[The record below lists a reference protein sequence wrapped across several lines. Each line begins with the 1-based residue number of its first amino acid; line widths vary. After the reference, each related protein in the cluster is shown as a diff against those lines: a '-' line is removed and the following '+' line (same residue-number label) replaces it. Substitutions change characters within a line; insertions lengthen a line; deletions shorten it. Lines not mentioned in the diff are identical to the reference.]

1 MPGHIK
7 KSEGPDPDP
16 SPWLAVSPELKI
28 KLKAKPYD
36 AKKSCWVPD
45 KKSGGY
51 LEGLIDSTDGDK
63 VTVKLLEDGEKKV
76 FKKDMVGQV
85 NPPKFDASDD
95 MSSLTYLNDACVLW
109 NSVVRYKNELIYTY
123 SGLFCIAINPY
134 KRFPIYTERAMDIYK
149 DKRRNECPPHIFGV
163 AEGSYQGMM
172 NVGKNQSILITG
184 ESGAG
189 KTENT
194 KKVIAYFANVG
205 ASSKKKEGEPGL
217 EDKIVQTNPVL
228 EAWGNA
234 KTVRND
240 NSSRFGKFIRIWFNQ
255 GGKLSG
261 ADMVVY
267 LLEKSRL
274 TFQAELERCFHSFY
288 NLMSDQVP
296 DIKEKCLLSN
306 DIYDYWWVSQGK
318 TTVESIDDKEDMM
331 FADEAYNILGFTEEE
346 KYNIYKLTSVVMHMG
361 NLTKDFVPVGKEE
374 QAEVKDETN
383 SEKVAAICGIDCE
396 WMITYFCKPKLKVGT
411 EWVSKGQTCSM
422 AGNSVAGIGRKI
434 YELVFRFIVD
444 KCNETLVDPT
454 MKKVQYIG
462 CLDIAGFEIFD
473 YNGFEQICINF
484 CNEKLQQ
491 FFNQHM
497 FVLEQEEYVREGIDW
512 SNVDFGMD
520 LQKCIT
526 MFEKPMGLLAILE
539 EESLFPK
546 ATDQTFANKLHENL
560 LGKCENFAKP
570 SPKPDPNAHFAV
582 VHYAATVSYN
592 LTGWLEK
599 NKDPLNDTVVEL
611 FKNGSNALLVKIFED
626 HPGQPLEAKKDSGGG
641 RKKGGGKTVSSFYKG
656 QLDDLMKTLYA
667 TDPSFIRCVVPNT
680 HKQPGGVEPGLVMHQ
695 YQCNGVLAGIAI
707 CRKGF
712 PNKMLYPDFKA
723 RYNILAA
730 KEVAKAKK
738 DKDAAKAVLN
748 AVKLEAEKYRLGHT
762 KVFFRAGI
770 LGFMEEVREDKIGA
784 VLSWLQAQARG
795 KASRMIFKKMQDQK
809 LALFCMQR
817 TIRNYYIGKT
827 WLWWQLWLALKPNLK
842 CTKFAQYKAEYEE
855 KISVAEANIDK
866 AIAECQKVT
875 SEHDRLMNEKNDLTL
890 ALQSGGSAIQDI
902 VDKTNRIEAM
912 KNDLQKQVDE
922 TNNRIRN
929 EEEVK
934 ASIQSQSSK
943 IKNEADKLKGEIQ
956 DLETTLQN
964 CEEDKSTK
972 DNQIRT
978 LREEIAHQEELVSK
992 LHKEKRSAGDNRQK
1006 IEEDI
1011 QAMEDKCNH
1020 LNKVKA
1026 KLEQSLDECEDSLER
1041 EKKTKSDVEKLK
1053 RKIEGDLKLTQE
1065 AVADLERVKSEL
1077 NQTITRKEKEISSMS
1092 AKIEDEQT
1100 LGSKYAKQIKELQSR
1115 LEELDEELCIERQNR
1130 AKAEKNRS
1138 LLSRDIEDLG
1148 QKLEDAGNNTSTQIE
1163 LNKKREAEL
1172 AKLKGELEESNIGHE
1187 GTLAALRQKHNNTMA
1202 ELGEQIDSLNKMK
1215 AKAEKDKAGMERDL
1229 QEARAALDEAMRER
1243 ANHERNGKLTQGLI
1257 VEANQ
1262 KLDEMARA
1270 LNEADS
1276 SKKKLQV
1283 ENQDLQRQI
1292 DETEN
1297 AIAALGKSKISL
1309 TTQLE
1314 DTKRLGDA
1322 EGRDRASLLSK
1333 FKNLNTELETLRD
1346 RIDEESEKKS
1356 DALKALSKAQAE
1368 TQLWRSKYETE
1379 GLGRVDELEG
1389 SKAKI
1394 SARLAE
1400 AEETIESLNS
1410 KVASTEKTKHRLE
1423 AELEDLQLEYERVHA
1438 AAIITEKRG
1447 RNFDKVVGEWKAKVD
1462 DLTAEIDA
1470 SQKECR
1476 NFNSELF
1483 RLKAAWDETVEQ
1495 LDVVKREN
1503 KNLADEIK
1511 DLLDQLGDGGR
1522 SIHELDKQRRRLEV
1536 EKEELQAAL
1545 EEAEAALEQEENKVL
1560 RAQLELGQVRQ
1571 EIDRKIQEKEEEF
1584 DNTRKNH
1591 QRAMDS
1597 MQASLEAETRAK
1609 TEALRIKKKLESDI
1623 NELEIAL
1630 DHSNKANSEA
1640 QKSIKRYQCQL
1651 RDVESQYEEESR
1663 VRREI
1668 SEKGGL
1674 AERRANALQGE
1685 LEEAR
1690 ALLDS
1695 ADRGKKQAEMEL
1707 SDSRLAVNDM
1717 TTINSKAAA
1726 EKRHLESQVHT
1737 FHAEIDDMLGQAK
1750 NSEEKAK
1757 KAMVDAARLADEL
1770 RSEQDHASSQE
1781 KGKRALESQIGE
1793 LEARLQD
1800 ANDIAA
1806 KGGRNA
1812 MAKLEQRIREL
1823 EMELGGV
1830 QSRTSDT
1837 YKCFQKSERR
1847 IKELQFQQD
1856 EDHKNQ
1862 DRMTELATKLQ
1873 QKIRTY
1879 KKQIEEAE
1887 EIAALNLAKFRKA
1900 QQELEE
1906 TEERS
1911 KLAEGQMS
1919 LARTV
1924 RGESMGF

>member
-7 KSEGPDPDP
+7 KTDGPDPDP
-16 SPWLAVSPELKI
+16 SPWLIVSEELKI
-28 KLKAKPYD
+28 KLKSKPYD
-36 AKKSCWVPD
+36 PKKSCWVPD
-45 KKSGGY
+45 KATGGY
-51 LEGLIDSTDGDK
+51 FEGLIESADGDK
-63 VTVKLLEDGEKKV
+63 VSVKLLESGDTKV

-85 NPPKFDASDD
+85 NPPKFDCSED
-95 MSSLTYLNDACVLW
+95 MAGLTYLNDACVLW

-134 KRFPIYTERAMDIYK
+134 KRFPIYTQRTMDLYIGL
-149 DKRRNECPPHIFGV
+149 RRSECPPHIFGV

-172 NVGKNQSILITG
+172 NAGKNQSILITG

-194 KKVIAYFANVG
+194 KKVISYFASIG
-205 ASSKKKEGEPGL
+205 ASGKKKEGEPGL

-240 NSSRFGKFIRIWFNQ
+240 NSSRFGKFIRIWFNA

-274 TFQAELERCFHSFY
+274 TFQAPLERCYHAFY
-288 NLMSDQVP
+288 NIMSDQVP
-296 DIKEKCLLSN
+296 DLKEKARLSDN
-306 DIYDYWWVSQGK
+306 IYDYWWVSQGK
-318 TTVESIDDKEDMM
+318 VTVESIDDKEDMM
-331 FADEAYNILGFTEEE
+331 YADEAFDILGFTNQE
-346 KYNIYKLTSVVMHMG
+346 KYDVYRLTAIVMHMG

-374 QAEVKDETN
+374 QAEVKHEENASKIAD
-383 SEKVAAICGIDCE
+383 ICGIDCE

-411 EWVSKGQTCSM
+411 EWVSKGQTCSS
-422 AGNSVAGIGRKI
+422 AANSVSGIGRSI
-434 YELVFRFIVD
+434 YERVFRFVVD

-512 SNVDFGMD
+512 ANVDFGMD
-520 LQKCIT
+520 LQKCID

-546 ATDQTFANKLHENL
+546 ATDNTFAAKLHENL
-560 LGKCENFAKP
+560 LGKCENFQKAN
-570 SPKPDPNAHFAV
+570 PKPDPNAHFAV
-582 VHYAATVSYN
+582 IHYAATVSYN

-599 NKDPLNDTVVEL
+599 NKDPLNDTIVEL
-611 FKNGSNALLVKIFED
+611 FKNGSNALLVECFKD
-626 HPGQPLEAKKDSGGG
+626 HPGQPLEVKKDSGGK
-641 RKKGGGKTVSSFYKG
+641 KKGGGKTVSSFYKT

-680 HKQPGGVEPGLVMHQ
+680 HKIPGGVEPGLVMHQ

-712 PNKMLYPDFKA
+712 PNKVPYPEFKV

-730 KEVAKAKK
+730 AAVAKAKK
-738 DKDAAKAVLN
+738 DKDVAKAVFN
-748 AVKLEAEKYRLGHT
+748 AIKLDPEKFRLGHT

-770 LGFMEEVREDKIGA
+770 LGYMEEVREDRIGE

-795 KASRMIFKKMQDQK
+795 KSSRLIFRKLQDRK
-809 LALFCMQR
+809 LALYCMQR

-827 WLWWQLWLALKPNLK
+827 WLWWQLWLAIKPNLK

-855 KISVAEANIDK
+855 KIAIAEANIDK
-866 AIAECQKVT
+866 AILECNKVK
-875 SEHDRLMNEKNDLTL
+875 SIYERLSNEKNELVL
-890 ALQSGGSAIQDI
+890 ALQSGGSAVQDI
-902 VDKTNRIEAM
+902 IDKTNRIEGM
-912 KNDLQKQVDE
+912 KNDIQKQLND
-922 TNNRIRN
+922 TQSRIKG
-929 EEEVK
+929 EEDAISSLE
-934 ASIQSQSSK
+934 SQMSK
-943 IKNEADKLKGEIQ
+943 IGADANKLRDEIKT
-956 DLETTLQN
+956 LESTMES
-964 CEEDKSTK
+964 CEEDKMTK

-978 LREEIAHQEELVSK
+978 LKEEIAHQEELIGR
-992 LHKEKRSAGDNRQK
+992 LQKEKRGVGESKQK
-1006 IEEDI
+1006 TDEDI

-1026 KLEQSLDECEDSLER
+1026 KLEQALDECEDSLER
-1041 EKKTKSDVEKLK
+1041 EKKSKGDVEKLK
-1053 RKIEGDLKLTQE
+1053 RKVEGDLKLTQE
-1065 AVADLERVKSEL
+1065 AVSDLERVRSEL
-1077 NQTITRKEKEISSMS
+1077 NQHIQRKEKEIASIG

-1100 LGSKYAKQIKELQSR
+1100 LASKYSKQIKELQTR
-1115 LEELDEELCIERQNR
+1115 LEELDEELAIERQAR
-1130 AKAEKNRS
+1130 AKAEKNRAT
-1138 LLSRDIEDLG
+1138 LSRDIEDLAE
-1148 QKLEDAGNNTSTQIE
+1148 KLEDAGNNTATQIE
-1163 LNKKREAEL
+1163 LNKKRENEL
-1172 AKLKGELEESNIGHE
+1172 AKLKAELEESNIAHE
-1187 GTLAALRQKHNNTMA
+1187 GTLAALRQKHNNNMS
-1202 ELGEQIDSLNKMK
+1202 EMGEQIDSLNKMK
-1215 AKAEKDKAGMERDL
+1215 AKAEKDKANMERDL
-1229 QEARAALDEAMRER
+1229 QEARAGLDEAMRDR

-1257 VEANQ
+1257 VEANT

-1276 SKKKLQV
+1276 SRKKLQV
-1283 ENQDLQRQI
+1283 ENQDLVRQI

-1297 AIAALGKSKISL
+1297 AIAALGKAKISL
-1309 TTQLE
+1309 TTQYE

-1322 EGRDRASLLSK
+1322 EARDRAALLAK
-1333 FKNLNTELETLRD
+1333 FKNLNTELENLRD
-1346 RIDEESEKKS
+1346 RIEEESEKKS

-1368 TQLWRSKYETE
+1368 IQLWKSKFETE
-1379 GLGRVDELEG
+1379 GLGRIEELDG
-1389 SKAKI
+1389 SKQKLT
-1394 SARLAE
+1394 ARLAE
-1400 AEETIESLNS
+1400 AEETIESLNQ

-1423 AELEDLQLEYERVHA
+1423 TELEDLQLEYERVHA

-1447 RNFDKVVGEWKAKVD
+1447 RNFDKVIGEWKAKVD
-1462 DLTAEIDA
+1462 DLGAEIEA

-1476 NFNSELF
+1476 NYNSELF
-1483 RLKAAWDETVEQ
+1483 RLKAAWDETTEQ

-1597 MQASLEAETRAK
+1597 LQASLEAESRAK
-1609 TEALRIKKKLESDI
+1609 AEALRIKKKLESDI

-1630 DHSNKANSEA
+1630 DHANKANSEA
-1640 QKSIKRYQCQL
+1640 HKSIKRYQAQL
-1651 RDVESQYEEESR
+1651 REVEGLFEEESR
-1663 VRREI
+1663 QRKDI
-1668 SEKGGL
+1668 SEKAGL

-1695 ADRGKKQAEMEL
+1695 ADRGKKQADMEL
-1707 SDSRLAVNDM
+1707 SEARSAVNDM
-1717 TTINSKAAA
+1717 TTINSKASSD
-1726 EKRHLESQVHT
+1726 KRRLESAIHT
-1737 FHAEIDDMLGQAK
+1737 MHAEIDDLLHQAK

-1770 RSEQDHASSQE
+1770 RSEQEHSNAQE
-1781 KGKRALESQIGE
+1781 KSKRAMESQVME
-1793 LEARLQD
+1793 LEQRLAE
-1800 ANDIAA
+1800 ANESAA

-1812 MAKLEQRIREL
+1812 MAKLESRIREL
-1823 EMELGGV
+1823 EIELGSV
-1830 QSRTSDT
+1830 QSKTSES
-1837 YKCFQKSERR
+1837 YKAFQKAERR

-1862 DRMTELATKLQ
+1862 DRMSELANKLQ
-1873 QKIRTY
+1873 MKIKTY

-1887 EIAALNLAKFRKA
+1887 EIAALNLAKYRKA

-1906 TEERS
+1906 AEERS
-1911 KLAEGQMS
+1911 KMAGTQLS
-1919 LARTV
+1919 LV
-1924 RGESMGF
+1924 RASSIPRL

>member
-1 MPGHIK
+1 MPGHVK
-7 KSEGPDPDP
+7 KTDGPDPCPDQ
-16 SPWLAVSPELKI
+16 WLIVSDDLKV
-28 KLKAKPYD
+28 KLKSKPYD
-36 AKKSCWVPD
+36 PKKSVWVPD
-45 KKSGGY
+45 KATGGY
-51 LEGLIDSTDGDK
+51 DEGLIESIDGEK
-63 VTVKLLEDGEKKV
+63 VTVKILGKDTKV
-76 FKKDMVGQV
+76 FKKDQVGQV
-85 NPPKFDASDD
+85 NPPKFDCSED
-95 MSSLTYLNDACVLW
+95 MAGLTYLNDACVLW

-134 KRFPIYTERAMDIYK
+134 KRFPIYTQRAMEIYMGL
-149 DKRRNECPPHIFGV
+149 RRNECPPHIFGV

-172 NVGKNQSILITG
+172 NAGKNQSILITG

-194 KKVIAYFANVG
+194 KKVIAYFASIG
-205 ASSKKKEGEPGL
+205 ASGKKKEGEPGL

-240 NSSRFGKFIRIWFNQ
+240 NSSRFGKFIRIWFNA

-261 ADMVVY
+261 ADMVIY

-274 TFQAELERCFHSFY
+274 TFQAELERCYHSFY
-288 NLMSDQVP
+288 NIMSDQVP
-296 DIKEKCLLSN
+296 DIKEKCFLSN

-318 TTVESIDDKEDMM
+318 TTVPSIDDKEDMM
-331 FADEAYNILGFTEEE
+331 FAHEAYNILGFSEEE
-346 KYNIYKLTSVVMHMG
+346 TYNIYKLTAVVMHMG

-374 QAEVKDETN
+374 QAEVKNEAN
-383 SEKVAAICGIDCE
+383 AEKVAAICGIDCE
-396 WMITYFCKPKLKVGT
+396 WMITYFCKPKLKVGA
-411 EWVSKGQTCSM
+411 EWVSKGQTCDGAAS
-422 AGNSVAGIGRKI
+422 SVGGIGRSI
-434 YELVFRFIVD
+434 YERVFTFIMN
-444 KCNETLVDPT
+444 KCNETLFDPT

-484 CNEKLQQ
+484 ANEKLQQ

-497 FVLEQEEYVREGIDW
+497 FTLEQEEYVREGLDW
-512 SNVDFGMD
+512 ANVDFGMD

-546 ATDQTFANKLHENL
+546 ATDQSFANKLHENL

-570 SPKPDPNAHFAV
+570 SPKPDPGAHFAV

-592 LTGWLEK
+592 LTGWLFK
-599 NKDPLNDTVVEL
+599 NKDPLNDTIVEM
-611 FKNGSNALLVKIFED
+611 FKNGSNKLLIECFAD
-626 HPGQPLEAKKDSGGG
+626 HPGQPLEVKKDAGGG
-641 RKKGGGKTVSSFYKG
+641 GKKKGGGKTVSAFYKN

-667 TDPSFIRCVVPNT
+667 TDPAFIRCVVPNT

-707 CRKGF
+707 CRAGF
-712 PNKMLYPDFKA
+712 PNKIVYPEFKE

-730 KEVAKAKK
+730 AAVAKAKK
-738 DKDAAKAVLN
+738 DKDAAKAVFK
-748 AVKLEAEKYRLGHT
+748 VIKLDEEKFRLGHT

-770 LGFMEEVREDKIGA
+770 LGYMEEVREDRIGE

-795 KASRMIFKKMQDQK
+795 KASRLVFKKLQDRK
-809 LALFCMQR
+809 LALYCMQR

-827 WLWWQLWLALKPNLK
+827 WLWWQLWLAIKPNLK

-855 KISVAEANIDK
+855 KISVAENNIDK
-866 AIAECQKVT
+866 AIAECNKVK
-875 SEHDRLMNEKNDLTL
+875 SIYERLSNEKNELVL
-890 ALQSGGSAIQDI
+890 ALQSGGSAVQDI
-902 VDKTNRIEAM
+902 IDKTNRIEAM
-912 KNDLQKQVDE
+912 KNDVQKQLDE
-922 TNNRIRN
+922 TNARIRG
-929 EEEVK
+929 EEEAV
-934 ASIQSQSSK
+934 SSLDSQMSK
-943 IKNEADKLKGEIQ
+943 IGGEAAKLRDEIKVF
-956 DLETTLQN
+956 ESTMES
-964 CEEDKSTK
+964 CEEDKMTK

-978 LREEIAHQEELVSK
+978 LKEEISHQEELIAK
-992 LHKEKRSAGDNRQK
+992 LQKEKRGVGDSRQK
-1006 IEEDI
+1006 TEEDI

-1041 EKKTKSDVEKLK
+1041 EKKTKGDVEKLK
-1053 RKIEGDLKLTQE
+1053 RKVDGDLKLTQE
-1065 AVADLERVKSEL
+1065 AVSDLERVKSEL
-1077 NQTITRKEKEISSMS
+1077 SQTIQRKEKELNSMG
-1092 AKIEDEQT
+1092 AKIDDEQT
-1100 LGSKYAKQIKELQSR
+1100 LASKYSKQIKELQTR

-1130 AKAEKNRS
+1130 AKAEKNRAT
-1138 LLSRDIEDLG
+1138 LSRDIEDLAE
-1148 QKLEDAGNNTSTQIE
+1148 KLEDAGNNTATQIE

-1172 AKLKGELEESNIGHE
+1172 AKLKAELEESNIAHE
-1187 GTLAALRQKHNNTMA
+1187 GTLAALRQKHNNNMS
-1202 ELGEQIDSLNKMK
+1202 EMGEQIDGLNKMK
-1215 AKAEKDKAGMERDL
+1215 AKTEKDKANMERDL
-1229 QEARAALDEAMRER
+1229 QEARAGLDEAMRDR

-1257 VEANQ
+1257 VEANT

-1276 SKKKLQV
+1276 SRKKLQV
-1283 ENQDLQRQI
+1283 ENQDLLRQI

-1297 AIAALGKSKISL
+1297 AIAALGKNKISL
-1309 TTQLE
+1309 NTQLE
-1314 DTKRLGDA
+1314 DTKRLGDTEA
-1322 EGRDRASLLSK
+1322 RDRAALLAR
-1333 FKNLNTELETLRD
+1333 FKNLNTELENLRE
-1346 RIDEESEKKS
+1346 RIEEESEKKS

-1368 TQLWRSKYETE
+1368 MQLWKSKFETE
-1379 GLGRVDELEG
+1379 GLGRIDELEG
-1389 SKAKI
+1389 SKQKLT
-1394 SARLAE
+1394 ARLAE
-1400 AEETIESLNS
+1400 AEETIETLNQ
-1410 KVASTEKTKHRLE
+1410 KVATTEKTKHRLE
-1423 AELEDLQLEYERVHA
+1423 TELEDLQLEYERVHA

-1447 RNFDKVVGEWKAKVD
+1447 RNFDKVIGEWKAKVD
-1462 DLTAEIDA
+1462 DLSAEIEA

-1476 NFNSELF
+1476 NYNSELF
-1483 RLKAAWDETVEQ
+1483 RLKAAWDETTEQ

-1545 EEAEAALEQEENKVL
+1545 EEAESALEQEENKVL
-1560 RAQLELGQVRQ
+1560 RSQLELGQVRQ

-1584 DNTRKNH
+1584 DNSRKNH

-1597 MQASLEAETRAK
+1597 LQASLEAESRAK
-1609 TEALRIKKKLESDI
+1609 AEALRIKKKLESDI

-1630 DHSNKANSEA
+1630 DHANKANSEA
-1640 QKSIKRYQCQL
+1640 HKSIKRYQAQL
-1651 RDVESQYEEESR
+1651 RDVEGLFEEESR
-1663 VRREI
+1663 QRRDI
-1668 SEKGGL
+1668 SEKAGL
-1674 AERRANALQGE
+1674 ADRRANALQGE

-1695 ADRGKKQAEMEL
+1695 ADRGKKQADMEL
-1707 SDSRLAVNDM
+1707 GEARAAVNDM
-1717 TTINSKAAA
+1717 TTINSKASSD
-1726 EKRHLESQVHT
+1726 KRRLESAIHT
-1737 FHAEIDDMLGQAK
+1737 MHAEIDDMLHQAK

-1770 RSEQDHASSQE
+1770 RAEQEHSTSQE
-1781 KGKRALESQIGE
+1781 KTKRSLECQVLE
-1793 LEARLQD
+1793 LEQRLAE
-1800 ANDIAA
+1800 ANENAA

-1812 MAKLEQRIREL
+1812 MAKLESRIREL
-1823 EMELGGV
+1823 EIELGSV
-1830 QSRTSDT
+1830 QSRTSDS
-1837 YKCFQKSERR
+1837 YKAFQKAERR

-1862 DRMTELATKLQ
+1862 DRMSELATKLQ
-1873 QKIRTY
+1873 MKIKTY

-1887 EIAALNLAKFRKA
+1887 EIAALNLAKYRKA

-1906 TEERS
+1906 AEDRS
-1911 KLAEGQMS
+1911 KMAGNQLT
-1919 LARTV
+1919 LV
-1924 RGESMGF
+1924 RAASIGL